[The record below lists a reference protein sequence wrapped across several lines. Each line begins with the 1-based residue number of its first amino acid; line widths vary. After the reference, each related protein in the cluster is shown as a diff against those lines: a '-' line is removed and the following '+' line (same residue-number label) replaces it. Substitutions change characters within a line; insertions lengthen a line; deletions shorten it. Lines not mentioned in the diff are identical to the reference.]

1 MIQGDLY
8 ISYVSPS
15 KSAAVWNIPMVSTQL
30 TDFTEGLFHY
40 PTTYPLLYKY
50 CPFHISEQ
58 GQYWHSSIDP
68 VVKSKWER
76 GS

>member
-30 TDFTEGLFHY
+30 TDSLRVFSITQLHILYCTNTAPFTSVNRDNIGTAVLI
-40 PTTYPLLYKY
+40 LL
-50 CPFHISEQ
+50 
-58 GQYWHSSIDP
+58 
-68 VVKSKWER
+68 
-76 GS
+76 